1 MAMMITEEC
10 ISCGACEPVCPV
22 EAVFEGD
29 IIYEIDPALC
39 VECEGHHE
47 TNQCVDVCP
56 VECVVPA

>member
-1 MAMMITEEC
+1 MITEEC

-29 IIYEIDPALC
+29 MIYEIDPTLC
-39 VECEGHHE
+39 VECEGYHD

-56 VECVVPA
+56 VDCVIPA